1 MGRGRT
7 GLFGYAMVRAALTI
21 PTTLFVSLLLF
32 LILQVLPGNAALS
45 ILSDTPHTIAMRES
59 LEAELGLDDAW
70 PVQYVRWLSDL
81 LGGSSESLITGE
93 PITAIV
99 ARQLPVTLLLTLYA
113 TLIAVAIAIP
123 GGVVSAIHRSRI
135 PDIVARAFT
144 LIGRATPAHWLS
156 LLILLGLLKVFRWS
170 PPVIYTGF
178 FEGFSDHI
186 ALMMWPALI
195 LAIEYGS
202 YLSVLLRAS
211 LVATMD
217 HRFVTAARARGVPES
232 RVIYRYALRNSLLP
246 PVTGL
251 GLHFGTLLGSAIVVE
266 TIFGLP
272 GIGLGIVDAA
282 LARDVPVILSQA
294 TALAILYQAL
304 NIVVDVLYLVI
315 DKRITPT
322 SRLRG
327 EHS

>member
-1 MGRGRT
+1 
-7 GLFGYAMVRAALTI
+7 MVRAALTI
-21 PTTLFVSLLLF
+21 PTTLVVSLLLF

-45 ILSDTPHTIAMRES
+45 ILSDTPHTIAMREA
-59 LEAELGLDDAW
+59 LEAELGLDRAW
-70 PVQYVRWLSDL
+70 PVQYVRWISDL
-81 LGGSSESLITGE
+81 LRGSSESLITGE
-93 PITAIV
+93 PIDSII

-123 GGVVSAIHRSRI
+123 VGIIPAIHRSRM
-135 PDIVARAFT
+135 PDFVARALT
-144 LIGRATPAHWLS
+144 LFGRSTPAHWLS
-156 LLILLGLLKVFRWS
+156 LLMLLALLKVFRWS
-170 PPVIYTGF
+170 PPIIYTGF
-178 FEGFSDHI
+178 FEGFFDHI
-186 ALMMWPALI
+186 ALMIWPALV

-211 LVATMD
+211 LAATLD

-232 RVIYRYALRNSLLP
+232 RVIYRYAIRNSLLP

-251 GLHFGTLLGSAIVVE
+251 GLHFGTLLGSALVVE

-282 LARDVPVILSQA
+282 LARDVPVILTQA
-294 TALAILYQAL
+294 TTLALLYQGL
-304 NIVVDVLYLVI
+304 NIVVDLLYLVI